1 MPEAVLIDIALWGMI
16 VCLAIKNGAVDRD
29 RFLRMK

>member
-1 MPEAVLIDIALWGMI
+1 MLEAVPIDIALWGMI
-16 VCLAIKNGAVDRD
+16 VCEAIKTAQVDRD